1 MKKKPTEK
9 PYFCK
14 FYLTEDELQRLNEK
28 VAMTHFNRTD
38 YLDFLIRGIQVKER
52 LPKDLNDL
60 QVLLF
65 RLYTPLQ
72 ELQWMTYQ
80 RFPSVCKRVGEV
92 LTNMGNLVHE
102 IYDTFA
108 ISNEIFLKT
117 EDILKCVKEQ
127 NR

>member
-9 PYFCK
+9 PYYCK
-14 FYLTEDELQRLNEK
+14 FYLTENELLRLNEK

-60 QVLLF
+60 QILLIRF
-65 RLYTPLQ
+65 YAPLQ

-80 RFPSVCKRVGEV
+80 RFPSVCKRTGEV
-92 LTNMGNLVHE
+92 LTNMGSLVHE
-102 IYDTFA
+102 IYDNFG